1 MRLILFALS
10 LAVALP
16 TSAATPEV
24 LASLDAL
31 FNRRNEASAVK
42 ELEEALKKELV
53 ATPDDYELIWRQ
65 ARLLVWQAD
74 GATDGRMKKVY
85 GKQAWDACERGV
97 KLAPQ
102 RVECQYYGSGGIGT
116 YSQGVGIMKAL
127 KDGLE
132 GKFNERLD
140 AAIKI
145 DAFYD
150 NGGPLLSKGRYH
162 YELPWPKR
170 DLKESA
176 KLYEKVIAKF
186 PGNLRAHYYLAETLL
201 ADDKAEQAKEAVVKV
216 KQGSV
221 AYDPPEGRRVQ
232 EWAKKVEADIEEELK

>member
-1 MRLILFALS
+1 MRLILLALS
-10 LAVALP
+10 LVVAVPA
-16 TSAATPEV
+16 SAATPEV

-31 FNRRNEASAVK
+31 FNRRSESAAVK
-42 ELEEALKKELV
+42 ELEETLKKELQ
-53 ATPDDYELIWRQ
+53 ATPEDYELIWRKG
-65 ARLLVWQAD
+65 RLLVWQAD
-74 GATDGRMKKVY
+74 GASDGRLKKVL
-85 GKQAWDACERGV
+85 GKQAWDACEHGV

-102 RVECQYYGSGGIGT
+102 RVECQYFAAGGIGT

-132 GKFNERLD
+132 GKFNEKLD

-145 DAFYD
+145 DGFYER
-150 NGGPLLSKGRYH
+150 GGPLLAKGRYH

-170 DLKESA
+170 DLKQSA
-176 KLYEKVIAKF
+176 KLYEQVIAKF
-186 PGNLRAHYYLAETLL
+186 PENLRAHYYLAETLL
-201 ADDKAEQAKEAVVKV
+201 ADDKAEKAREAILKV

-221 AYDPPEGRRVQ
+221 AYDPADGRRVQ

>member
-10 LAVALP
+10 LALAWP
-16 TSAATPEV
+16 ASAATPEV

-31 FNRRNEASAVK
+31 FARRNEAAAVK
-42 ELEEALKKELV
+42 ELEEGLKKEL
-53 ATPDDYELIWRQ
+53 AAAADDYELIWRN

-74 GATDGRMKKVY
+74 GASDGRMKKVY
-85 GKQAWDACERGV
+85 GKQAWDACEKGV

-102 RVECQYYGSGGIGT
+102 RVECHFFGAGGIGT

-145 DAFYD
+145 DAFYEY
-150 NGGPLLSKGRYH
+150 GAPLLSKGRYH

-170 DLKESA
+170 DLKQSA
-176 KLYEKVIAKF
+176 KLYEQVIAKF

-201 ADDKAEQAKEAVVKV
+201 ADDEAKKAQEAIVKV

-221 AYDPPEGRRVQ
+221 AYDPPEARRVQ

>member
-16 TSAATPEV
+16 ASAATPEV

-31 FNRRNEASAVK
+31 FNRRAEPAAVK
-42 ELEEALKKELV
+42 ELEEAFKKELA
-53 ATPDDYELIWRQ
+53 ATPEDYELIWRQ
-65 ARLLVWQAD
+65 SRLLVWQAD
-74 GATDGRMKKVY
+74 GATDGRMKKVL
-85 GKQAWDACERGV
+85 GKQGWDVCERGV

-102 RVECQYYGSGGIGT
+102 RVECHYFAAGGIGT

-140 AAIKI
+140 VAIKI
-145 DAFYD
+145 DGFYER
-150 NGGPLLSKGRYH
+150 GGPLLAKGRYH

-176 KLYEKVIAKF
+176 KLYEKVIGKF
-186 PGNLRAHYYLAETLL
+186 PENLRAHYYLAETLL
-201 ADDKAEQAKEAVVKV
+201 ADDKAEKAREAILKV

-221 AYDPPEGRRVQ
+221 AYDPADGRRVQ

>member
-1 MRLILFALS
+1 
-10 LAVALP
+10 VD
-16 TSAATPEV
+16 E
-24 LASLDAL
+24 LDAACKR
-31 FNRRNEASAVK
+31 FDD
-42 ELEEALKKELV
+42 LKV
-53 ATPDDYELIWRQ
+53 SWRK
-65 ARLLVWQAD
+65 RL
-74 GATDGRMKKVY
+74 TDGRMKKVL
-85 GKQAWDACERGV
+85 GKQGWDVCERGV

-102 RVECQYYGSGGIGT
+102 RVECHYFAAGGIGT

-140 AAIKI
+140 VAIKI
-145 DAFYD
+145 DGFYER
-150 NGGPLLSKGRYH
+150 GSPLVAKGRYH

-186 PGNLRAHYYLAETLL
+186 PENLRAHYYLAETLL
-201 ADDKAEQAKEAVVKV
+201 ADDKAEKAKEAILKV

-221 AYDPPEGRRVQ
+221 AYDPADGRRVQ

>member
-1 MRLILFALS
+1 MRLILLALC
-10 LAVALP
+10 LLVALP
-16 TSAATPEV
+16 ARAAAPEL
-24 LASLDAL
+24 LASLDAS
-31 FNRRNEASAVK
+31 FTRRAEPAAIK
-42 ELEEALKKELV
+42 EQEDSLKKELQ
-53 ATPDDYELIWRQ
+53 ATPEDYELLWRS

-74 GATDGRMKKVY
+74 GAGDDRLKKVL
-85 GKQAWDACERGV
+85 GKQAWDTCEKGV

-102 RVECQYYGSGGIGT
+102 RVECQYYAAAGIGV
-116 YSQGVGIMKAL
+116 YSQAVGILKAL

-145 DAFYD
+145 DPTFDQGA
-150 NGGPLLSKGRYH
+150 PWLAKGRYH

-170 DLKESA
+170 DLGESA
-176 KLYEKVIAKF
+176 KLYEKTIAKF
-186 PGNLRAHYYLAETLL
+186 PDNLRAHYYLAETLL
-201 ADDKAEQAKEAVVKV
+201 ADDKAQKARESILKV

-232 EWAKKVEADIEEELK
+232 EWAKKVEAKITEELE